1 MRIGEAILSKYRLLA
16 PLTDSILVEAAHQTQ
31 FPCPKVSKWRVICI
45 ASVKENMFGK
55 FIDAAQLKTLAK
67 YSIEFNDLAVQM
79 RPHRI
84 AYLRLLGCLLYTS
97 PSPRDGLLS
106 RMPSSA

>member
-1 MRIGEAILSKYRLLA
+1 MCIRDRSKYRLLA

-45 ASVKENMFGK
+45 ASVKENMFGE

-84 AYLRLLGCLLYTS
+84 AYLRLLGRPFTLLYMRTVCGQT
-97 PSPRDGLLS
+97 RIN
-106 RMPSSA
+106 MQ